1 MINLRI
7 LTKTLEVSMFKW
19 LKTDPIKKIESEIKK
34 TYEQAVSLQRN
45 GNIRGYSGK
54 IEEVEKLQKELDNLK
69 ESQQT

>member
-1 MINLRI
+1 
-7 LTKTLEVSMFKW
+7 MFKW